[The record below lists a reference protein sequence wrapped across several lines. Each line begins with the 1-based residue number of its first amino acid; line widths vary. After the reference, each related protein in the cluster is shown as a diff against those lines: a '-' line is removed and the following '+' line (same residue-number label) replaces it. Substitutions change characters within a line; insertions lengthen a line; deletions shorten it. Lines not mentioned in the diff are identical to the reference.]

1 MFLHVRLF
9 AILSIAGL
17 IFASTAF
24 AAEEAKADPEKKA
37 EQEVVFTQ
45 GQLAVA
51 IVRAL
56 GLEDQI
62 GFDQTVQGYIAF
74 LTGRGISPLP
84 HWNANAP
91 VDKETLAVVVVKT
104 LGLMTQVQDADN
116 AGDYIRVLEE
126 RDIAISATEDV
137 RRVLSNIFVVNTLT
151 EIVGDAGGDT
161 PLSSITGL

>member
-9 AILSIAGL
+9 AILSIVGL
-17 IFASTAF
+17 VFASTAF
-24 AAEEAKADPEKKA
+24 AAEEAEAEPEEK
-37 EQEVVFTQ
+37 EVVFTQ

-56 GLEDQI
+56 GLEDQV
-62 GFDQTVQGYIAF
+62 GFDQTVQGYILF
-74 LTGRGISPLP
+74 LAGRGISPLP
-84 HWNANAP
+84 HWDANAP

-104 LGLMTQVQDADN
+104 LGLMTQVRNVDN

-151 EIVGDAGGDT
+151 EIVGAGGGGT
-161 PLSSITGL
+161 PLTPTTGL